1 MIYGLATLYYDNGE
15 LVDFTIDSL
24 LDTDVYNNDS
34 SLEEIS
40 IESENLKEDLHN
52 LMLLKIGPS
61 ISTDLKLVHLSFST
75 NVKWIKSYNYFE
87 GVEYDAEIDPP
98 TILTFVTT
106 PNFVCPKEPVIF
118 KGILK

>member
-24 LDTDVYNNDS
+24 LDTDVYNNGS

-52 LMLLKIGPS
+52 LMLLKI
-61 ISTDLKLVHLSFST
+61 STDLKLIHLSFST

-87 GVEYDAEIDPP
+87 GVEYDVEIDPP
-98 TILTFVTT
+98 TILTYVTT
-106 PNFVCPKEPVIF
+106 PSFVCPKEPVIF